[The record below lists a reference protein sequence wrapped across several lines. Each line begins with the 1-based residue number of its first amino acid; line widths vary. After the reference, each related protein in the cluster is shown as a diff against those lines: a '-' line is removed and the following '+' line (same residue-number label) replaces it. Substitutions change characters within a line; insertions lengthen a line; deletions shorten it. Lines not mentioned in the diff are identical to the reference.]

1 MFQQNIFSPTQT
13 RPGLFFPVLLS
24 WGAMLA
30 TLVLIAY
37 ACLLSPE
44 SVLRVRIILQGTE
57 VILITWVA
65 GILAGALHSL
75 GLAAEA
81 RHKATHVPQAPQALA
96 A

>member
-1 MFQQNIFSPTQT
+1 MFLHNISSPTQS

-30 TLVLIAY
+30 TLVIIAY

-44 SVLRVRIILQGTE
+44 AVVRVRIILQGAE
-57 VILITWVA
+57 VILISWVA
-65 GILAGALHSL
+65 GILAGVLHDLSL
-75 GLAAEA
+75 ASEA
-81 RHKATHVPQAPQALA
+81 RRKTIVQEAEPRALA